1 MTHRLDE
8 GDGTSLAQ
16 RSLPS
21 RQLLGGVALVSLAIL
36 LLQLTLTRLFS
47 ATMYYH
53 FAFLAIALALF
64 GSGASGVAVY
74 LLEGRLRAVAT
85 SRALVACALLFA
97 VTSVAALLVI
107 LGNPFSPVD
116 PPAQTFRRLAL
127 VYRPTALPFVFG
139 GAAISLAVA
148 RFARSMSRLYLFDL
162 GGAAAGCLLVIPLLD
177 RLGAVDTV
185 LVIALLGW
193 AAAVAFAGSE
203 DGNEGGMGRRS
214 RAVIAAAGP
223 LPLGRL
229 FFYCA
234 PRRPGGPPAQGRG
247 EEGPHPFSEGNT
259 L

>member
-1 MTHRLDE
+1 MTHGLDE
-8 GDGTSLAQ
+8 GDATSLAQ

-21 RQLLGGVALVSLAIL
+21 RHLLGGVAMVSLAIL

-177 RLGAVDTV
+177 RLGAIDTV
-185 LVIALLGW
+185 LLIPVLGW

-203 DGNEGGMGRRS
+203 DGNGGGMGRRS
-214 RAVIAAAGP
+214 RAVIAGAGAARV
-223 LPLGRL
+223 GR
-229 FFYCA
+229 FFFHRPPPP
-234 PRRPGGPPAQGRG
+234 PRTRRSPSAGQRGRI
-247 EEGPHPFSEGNT
+247 
-259 L
+259 LLLKRA